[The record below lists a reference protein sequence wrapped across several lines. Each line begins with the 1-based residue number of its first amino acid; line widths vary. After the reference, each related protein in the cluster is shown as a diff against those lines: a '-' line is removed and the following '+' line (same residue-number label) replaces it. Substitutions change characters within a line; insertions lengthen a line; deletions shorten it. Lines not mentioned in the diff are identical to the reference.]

1 MEWLRGEIKKD
12 RRNVR
17 YYLNYSGQEQEIW
30 NQYGDSTEL
39 LTGEPVKG
47 GESIRLP
54 GWGVKIMEGPAAVGT
69 D

>member
-1 MEWLRGEIKKD
+1 M
-12 RRNVR
+12 R